1 MDSIVFE
8 VAAEQMFRD
17 GYVFYLSENGI
28 LMTKAVSVKYLQT
41 MFL

>member
-1 MDSIVFE
+1 
-8 VAAEQMFRD
+8 MFRD

-28 LMTKAVSVKYLQT
+28 LMTKAFSVKYLQT